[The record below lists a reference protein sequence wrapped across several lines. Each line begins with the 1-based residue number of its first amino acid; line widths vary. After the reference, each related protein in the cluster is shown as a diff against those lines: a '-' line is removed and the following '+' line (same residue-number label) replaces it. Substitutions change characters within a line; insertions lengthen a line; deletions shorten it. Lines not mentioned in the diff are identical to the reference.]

1 MTWVSFAIFSAAL
14 SGIVSIFDSHLLS
27 RRLPNLNTYLLPLGI
42 FHGTVAL
49 LVIVFQPI
57 STTVPLLYYLAAL
70 GSGALSGLGSILM
83 LNTIR
88 KGEISRIVP
97 VINTSPIFVALM
109 AVPLLGETLN
119 YRNWLGILAT
129 VAGAI
134 LISLQ
139 KSSGSQK
146 TTLQKS
152 FFTLAVCSVM
162 FAVSSIFMKY
172 ALEALP
178 FWNIYSITSLILA
191 ICFIAF
197 SARPATFHEIKRLPQ
212 RNQIAALIVIGQS
225 IIVVAMVLGTLSVQK
240 GPVALASTV
249 MGARPAF
256 VFLYTIVVS
265 RLFPKVLNEPLTRN
279 IALLKFTAIA
289 LIVSGVALLTL

>member
-1 MTWVSFAIFSAAL
+1 LTWISFAILSAAL

-57 STTVPLLYYLAAL
+57 STTVPLLYYLAAF
-70 GSGALSGLGSILM
+70 GCGALSGLGSILM
-83 LNTIR
+83 LNTVR
-88 KGEISRIVP
+88 KGEISRIIP

-109 AVPLLGETLN
+109 AVPLLGETLH
-119 YRNWLGILAT
+119 YRNWLGILLT

-139 KSSGSQK
+139 KGSGDKK

-152 FFTLAVCSVM
+152 FFTLAFCSVM
-162 FAVSSIFMKY
+162 FAISSIFMKY
-172 ALEALP
+172 ALESLP
-178 FWNIYSITSLILA
+178 FWNIYSINSAVLA
-191 ICFIAF
+191 ICFIIF
-197 SARPATFHEIKRLPQ
+197 SARPTTFREFKGLSQ
-212 RNQIAALIVIGQS
+212 RNQVTALIVIGQA
-225 IIVVAMVLGTLSVQK
+225 IVVVAMVLGTLSVQK

-289 LIVSGVALLTL
+289 MIVGGVALLAL